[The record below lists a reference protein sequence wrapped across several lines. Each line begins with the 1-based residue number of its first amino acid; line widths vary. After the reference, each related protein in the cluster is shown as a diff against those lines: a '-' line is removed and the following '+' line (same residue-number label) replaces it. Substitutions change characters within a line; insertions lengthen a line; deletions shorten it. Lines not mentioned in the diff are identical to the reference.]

1 MTGVGTAAL
10 VASLS
15 LSIVGGV
22 LVGLRLFDRMME
34 GPTVWRRLPFLVPLL
49 LLVMV
54 EFVLVVEWRCA
65 LDLIDEDECILSH

>member
-1 MTGVGTAAL
+1 VTGIGSAVLVVAL
-10 VASLS
+10 SV
-15 LSIVGGV
+15 SIVGGV

-34 GPTVWRRLPFLVPLL
+34 GPTVWRRLPFLLPLL
-49 LLVMV
+49 LLVVV